1 MQHMIIVAH
10 AMRHCH
16 RHIAFARIVVK
27 SWIGEEMTEKNIM
40 HLAAM
45 VFISILFYLGLKYK
59 SGWTIAAAMIVL
71 LFGDF

>member
-1 MQHMIIVAH
+1 MCRFVITA
-10 AMRHCH
+10 A
-16 RHIAFARIVVK
+16 
-27 SWIGEEMTEKNIM
+27 SGWIGEEMTEKNIM
-40 HLAAM
+40 RLAAM